1 MKQFLL
7 VGIAVL
13 FVGAN
18 ASENPFDLKENFGKI
33 DSDQEVLLSEL
44 RKLAE
49 SKALAQEKE
58 AEVETPKAV
67 EAPAIPVPPMV
78 EETIPQPEDAVIE
91 EVDYSRF
98 EKIRQKVIESEK
110 EKSEVQ
116 ETVKLET
123 EKQESADEK
132 VKIQELE
139 DSRIEEENKVLAA
152 SIKEKEVEIEKVK
165 AQREAEKLEVEA
177 YEKERAEK
185 LANRAEAKIA
195 DEIKNKKLPKELSFF
210 QKLIE
215 VKATGKYKPLEG
227 ELKKILESIIKE
239 KNNPNYTVDDIKN
252 EFDSLKDNKE
262 IGMMFMAYIIAKSVV
277 LQESMDSDEIKEF
290 DTKFQKDSFDKN
302 NMEKILEKYPN
313 ELRELGFN
321 LLEDVLANGIP
332 QMDLDMSFNMT
343 ASSDG
348 EVQID
353 IENKEV
359 NQEEKSKIVDIN
371 ITREESEA
379 KDAADIAYEE
389 AVKEMDLED

>member
-116 ETVKLET
+116 ETVKL
-123 EKQESADEK
+123 
-132 VKIQELE
+132 
-139 DSRIEEENKVLAA
+139 
-152 SIKEKEVEIEKVK
+152 
-165 AQREAEKLEVEA
+165 
-177 YEKERAEK
+177 
-185 LANRAEAKIA
+185 
-195 DEIKNKKLPKELSFF
+195 
-210 QKLIE
+210 
-215 VKATGKYKPLEG
+215 
-227 ELKKILESIIKE
+227 
-239 KNNPNYTVDDIKN
+239 
-252 EFDSLKDNKE
+252 
-262 IGMMFMAYIIAKSVV
+262 
-277 LQESMDSDEIKEF
+277 
-290 DTKFQKDSFDKN
+290 
-302 NMEKILEKYPN
+302 
-313 ELRELGFN
+313 
-321 LLEDVLANGIP
+321 
-332 QMDLDMSFNMT
+332 
-343 ASSDG
+343 
-348 EVQID
+348 
-353 IENKEV
+353 
-359 NQEEKSKIVDIN
+359 
-371 ITREESEA
+371 
-379 KDAADIAYEE
+379 
-389 AVKEMDLED
+389 